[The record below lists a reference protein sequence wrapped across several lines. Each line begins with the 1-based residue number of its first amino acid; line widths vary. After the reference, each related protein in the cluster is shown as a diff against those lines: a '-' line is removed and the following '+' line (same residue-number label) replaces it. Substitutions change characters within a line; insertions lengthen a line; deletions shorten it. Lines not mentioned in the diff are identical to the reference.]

1 MVIESSFVLPDQ
13 VASALQKHCTFHDR
27 DAALKVEQLASPM
40 ASQLVATPLHFIAL
54 GCYNFPGNN
63 ASPAIWMAR
72 APRLAHAF
80 GLILAARMVR
90 VLPAYG
96 IRGVYN
102 TQFHNQY

>member
-1 MVIESSFVLPDQ
+1 MRP
-13 VASALQKHCTFHDR
+13 
-27 DAALKVEQLASPM
+27 KVEQLASPM